1 MQGMTSST
9 SLLPRLECVHSLER
23 EHGATYRAYLF
34 GPFRVFKGEEV
45 LGQRRQRREKAL
57 LLLKWFLL
65 NPGKPVSMDQLIDLG
80 WPDTAPEKAASGFH
94 VGMHCL
100 RRMLEPDL
108 CPGQESSFIHRSGS
122 NFYRFEAGEGWWSDA
137 NEVERLFDQA
147 RNGDAHG
154 DARRACFYY
163 SRVAA
168 YSVRRFLEDEE
179 SQQKWLA
186 PYRRQYEGLCSQALI
201 RLIQI
206 HSARGELDEAL
217 EYAYEKLRLDPYN
230 ELAAGT
236 VIEAHLQLGRTA
248 DALHQLSLF
257 LRSLERDLGAAAGS
271 GLLALRERIMH
282 TPPHGHGPG
291 TPDGP
296 EAPFSHP
303 PHVSEPVLSAG
314 G

>member
-1 MQGMTSST
+1 MHGMTSGT
-9 SLLPRLECVHSLER
+9 ASLAGSECVHQRER

-34 GPFRVFKGEEV
+34 GPFRVFKGAEV

-80 WPDTAPEKAASGFH
+80 WQGAALDKAASGFH

-108 CPGQESSFIHRSGS
+108 RPGQESSFIHRSGT
-122 NFYRFEAGEGWWSDA
+122 NFYRFEAAEDWWSDA
-137 NEVERLFDQA
+137 NEVERLFEQA
-147 RNGDAHG
+147 RAGEARG

-168 YSVRRFLEDEE
+168 YTVRRFLEDEE
-179 SQQKWLA
+179 SQQQWLA
-186 PYRRQYEGLCSQALI
+186 PYRRQYEGICSQALI

-206 HSARGELDEAL
+206 HSARGEVDEAL

-230 ELAAGT
+230 ELAACT
-236 VIEAHLQLGRTA
+236 IIEAHLQLGQRA
-248 DALHQLSLF
+248 DALRQLSLF
-257 LRSLERDLGAAAGS
+257 LRSLERDLGAEAGS

-282 TPPHGHGPG
+282 
-291 TPDGP
+291 
-296 EAPFSHP
+296 APQQDTAP
-303 PHVSEPVLSAG
+303 ALVPVPVLR
-314 G
+314 

>member
-1 MQGMTSST
+1 MTSAET
-9 SLLPRLECVHSLER
+9 EFPGPEWARPRGR
-23 EHGATYRAYLF
+23 EQGATYRAYLF
-34 GPFRVFKGEEV
+34 GPFRVFKGTEA
-45 LGQRRQRREKAL
+45 LGQRRHRREKAL

-65 NPGKPVSMDQLIDLG
+65 NPGKPVSMDQLIDIG
-80 WPDTAPEKAASGFH
+80 WQDTAPEKAASGFH

-108 CPGQESSFIHRSGS
+108 RPGQESSFIHRSGTS
-122 NFYRFEAGEGWWSDA
+122 FYRFEPGEGWWSDA
-137 NEVERLFDQA
+137 HDVERLFEQA
-147 RNGDAHG
+147 RAGDAHG

-168 YSVRRFLEDEE
+168 YTVRRFLEDEE
-179 SQQKWLA
+179 SQQRWLA

-230 ELAAGT
+230 ELAVGT
-236 VIEAHLQLGRTA
+236 IIEAHLQLGRPD
-248 DALHQLSLF
+248 DALRQLSLF
-257 LRSLERDLGAAAGS
+257 LSSVERDLGAVAGR
-271 GLLALRERIMH
+271 GLLALRERL
-282 TPPHGHGPG
+282 TAAPPL
-291 TPDGP
+291 
-296 EAPFSHP
+296 A
-303 PHVSEPVLSAG
+303 SAG

>member
-1 MQGMTSST
+1 MTSGT
-9 SLLPRLECVHSLER
+9 ALLPRSEWVHPRER
-23 EHGATYRAYLF
+23 EHVATYRAYLF

-65 NPGKPVSMDQLIDLG
+65 NPGKPASMDQLIDLG
-80 WPDTAPEKAASGFH
+80 WQDTAPEKAASGFH

-108 CPGQESSFIHRSGS
+108 RPGQESSFIHRSGT
-122 NFYRFEAGEGWWSDA
+122 NFYRFEANEGWWSDA
-137 NEVERLFDQA
+137 NEVERLFEQA
-147 RNGDAHG
+147 RASDAHC

-168 YSVRRFLEDEE
+168 YTVRRFLEDEE
-179 SQQKWLA
+179 SQQQWLA

-206 HSARGELDEAL
+206 HRARGELDEAL

-230 ELAAGT
+230 ELAAT
-236 VIEAHLQLGRTA
+236 TIIEAHLQLGRPTH
-248 DALHQLSLF
+248 ALRQLSVF
-257 LRSLERDLGAAAGS
+257 LLSLERDLGAAAGS
-271 GLLALRERIMH
+271 NLLALREKIMRM
-282 TPPHGHGPG
+282 PPNGHGPG
-291 TPDGP
+291 AS
-296 EAPFSHP
+296 APCP
-303 PHVSEPVLSAG
+303 IG

>member
-1 MQGMTSST
+1 MTT
-9 SLLPRLECVHSLER
+9 GAALLPGTDRFRPRER

-65 NPGKPVSMDQLIDLG
+65 NPGKPASMDQLIDLG
-80 WPDTAPEKAASGFH
+80 WRDTTPEKAASGFH

-108 CPGQESSFIHRSGS
+108 RPGQESSFIHRSGA

-137 NEVERLFDQA
+137 NEVERLFEQA
-147 RNGDAHG
+147 RACDAHC

-168 YSVRRFLEDEE
+168 YTVRRFLEDEE
-179 SQQKWLA
+179 SQQQWLA

-206 HSARGELDEAL
+206 HRARGELDEAL

-230 ELAAGT
+230 ELAAT
-236 VIEAHLQLGRTA
+236 TIIEAHLQLGRPA
-248 DALHQLSLF
+248 HALRELSLF
-257 LRSLERDLGAAAGS
+257 LGSLERDFGAGACGS
-271 GLLALRERIMH
+271 LLALRERIMDI
-282 TPPHGHGPG
+282 PR
-291 TPDGP
+291 DGRGSGLP
-296 EAPFSHP
+296 AP
-303 PHVSEPVLSAG
+303 VPVRR
-314 G
+314 

>member
-1 MQGMTSST
+1 MRGMTSEPA
-9 SLLPRLECVHSLER
+9 LLPEPEWSHPRDR
-23 EHGATYRAYLF
+23 EHQATYRAYLF

-45 LGQRRQRREKAL
+45 LGRRRQRREKAL

-80 WPDTAPEKAASGFH
+80 WQDTDPDKAASGFH

-108 CPGQESSFIHRSGS
+108 RPGQESSFIHRSGT
-122 NFYRFEAGEGWWSDA
+122 NFYRFEADEGWWSDVH
-137 NEVERLFDQA
+137 EVERLFEQA
-147 RNGDAHG
+147 RACDARG

-168 YSVRRFLEDEE
+168 YTVRRFLEGEE
-179 SQQKWLA
+179 AQQQWLA
-186 PYRRQYEGLCSQALI
+186 PFRRQYEGLSAQALL

-230 ELAAGT
+230 ELAVT
-236 VIEAHLQLGRTA
+236 TIVEAHLKLGRA
-248 DALHQLSLF
+248 AYALDQLSLF
-257 LRSLERDLGAAAGS
+257 LRSVERDLGAAPGS
-271 GLLALRERIMH
+271 HLLALRERIMH
-282 TPPHGHGPG
+282 TPQLGRVPG
-291 TPDGP
+291 RP
-296 EAPFSHP
+296 APAP
-303 PHVSEPVLSAG
+303 ARRDVTAVI
-314 G
+314 

>member
-1 MQGMTSST
+1 MTSGIA
-9 SLLPRLECVHSLER
+9 LHPGPEWVHPRER
-23 EHGATYRAYLF
+23 EHKATYRAYLF

-80 WPDTAPEKAASGFH
+80 WQDTAPEKAASGFH

-108 CPGQESSFIHRSGS
+108 RPGQESSFIHRSGT
-122 NFYRFEAGEGWWSDA
+122 NFYRFEADEGWWSDA
-137 NEVERLFDQA
+137 NEVERLFEQA
-147 RNGDAHG
+147 RASDAHG

-168 YSVRRFLEDEE
+168 YTVRRFLEDEE
-179 SQQKWLA
+179 SQQQWLA

-206 HSARGELDEAL
+206 HRARGELDEAL

-230 ELAAGT
+230 ELAAT
-236 VIEAHLQLGRTA
+236 TIIEAHLQLGRPA
-248 DALHQLSLF
+248 HALRQLSVF
-257 LRSLERDLGAAAGS
+257 LRSLERDLGAAADNS
-271 GLLALRERIMH
+271 LLALRERIMH
-282 TPPHGHGPG
+282 APQHGHGPG
-291 TPDGP
+291 MP
-296 EAPFSHP
+296 APCP
-303 PHVSEPVLSAG
+303 MCR
-314 G
+314 